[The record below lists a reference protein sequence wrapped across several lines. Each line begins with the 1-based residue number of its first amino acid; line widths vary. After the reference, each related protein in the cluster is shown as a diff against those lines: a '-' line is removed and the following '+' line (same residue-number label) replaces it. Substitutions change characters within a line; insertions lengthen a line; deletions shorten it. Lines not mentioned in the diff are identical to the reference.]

1 MTEDIHLKYL
11 AKNPQDLLWGL
22 AVNSVGCQVIRP
34 GEPYPPATH
43 PSRYI
48 FSEERGRVLD
58 EYQFLYITEGR
69 GRFRSASTGRWI
81 PIQAGNMF
89 LLFPGEWHS
98 YRPLPETGWKEYWI
112 GFEGPVID
120 SRIEKGFFIKDKP
133 VLQVGMRDD
142 IIRQYEAAITA
153 ATAQKS
159 GFQPLLGS
167 IVVNLLGL
175 GYFYDRQESFSEVE
189 AVVSRAKIIIAEEF
203 RIIGPEEVAGRLH
216 MGYSNFRRIF
226 KEYTGFS
233 PAKYILDVR
242 MSHVKEALT
251 NSTLPVKQIAY
262 DFGFENY
269 DYFFT
274 AFHRLTGKTPLEY
287 RALTRGGILS
297 AHPRSG

>member
-1 MTEDIHLKYL
+1 MSGDIHLKYL

-22 AVNSVGCQVIRP
+22 AVNSVGCQVIGP
-34 GEPYPPATH
+34 GESYPPANH
-43 PSRYI
+43 PSRYL

-58 EYQFLYITEGR
+58 EYQLLYIAEGQ
-69 GRFRSASTGRWI
+69 GRFRSASTGRWL
-81 PIQAGNMF
+81 PVRAGSMF

-98 YRPLPETGWKEYWI
+98 YRPLTETGWKEYWI

-120 SRIEKGFFIKDKP
+120 SRVENGFFLRDKP

-142 IIRQYEAAITA
+142 IIRQYEAAITV
-153 ATAQKS
+153 ATEQKS

-175 GYFYDRQESFSEVE
+175 GYFYDRQENFSEVE
-189 AVVSRAKIIIAEEF
+189 ALVSRAKIIIGEEF
-203 RIIGPEEVAGRLH
+203 RTIGPEEVAGRLH
-216 MGYSNFRRIF
+216 AGYSNFRRIF

-233 PAKYILDVR
+233 PARYILDVR
-242 MSHVKEALT
+242 MSKVKETLT

-274 AFHRLTGKTPLEY
+274 AFRRLTGKTPSEY
-287 RALTRGGILS
+287 RALTQGK
-297 AHPRSG
+297 